1 MSKKFT
7 ERNKLN
13 LSETGKEVLG
23 LWDAED
29 VFHHSITERE
39 GCPSFIFYE
48 GPPSANGHPGIH
60 HVLARSIKDTFCR
73 FKTMKGYQVNRK
85 AGWDTHGLPVELGVE
100 KELGITKEDIGKTI
114 SIEEYNRKCRENVM
128 MYTSEWTDLSH
139 KMGYW
144 VDMEHPY
151 ITYDNKYIETLW
163 WLLGQLYRKGLL
175 YKGYT
180 IQPYSPA
187 AGTGLSSHELNQPGC
202 YRDVKDTTM
211 TAQFRSLTPLPPLWG
226 EGENA
231 AENSPL
237 LGEGSG
243 VRLYF
248 LAWTTTPWTLPSNTA
263 LCVGPKIDYVAVKGK
278 NPYSGEEAVYILA
291 EARLSAY
298 FQAEEGKE
306 LEIVWR
312 GKGTDLVGLR
322 YEQLFPWVKPCDLED
337 GKVVDKSADAFRVI
351 PGDYVT
357 TEDGTGIVHIAPTFG
372 ADDAKVAKDAGIPS
386 LFVIDKAGDTRP
398 MVDFT
403 GKYFVKDDMDAAF
416 VEACV
421 NDSYWAHS
429 GDYVKNAYDPRF
441 NEGGKYDEKA
451 AAKEMDLNVKMCIE
465 MKDEGT
471 AFRIEKHVHNYPH
484 CWRTDKPILYYP
496 LDSWFIRSSAA
507 KERMIELNRT
517 ILWKPES
524 TGTGRF
530 GKWLENLNDWN
541 LSRSRYWGTPLP
553 IWRNKDTREEI
564 CISSV
569 EELYNEIE
577 KAVAA
582 GVMPSNPLKEKGF
595 VPGDMSQENYDRID
609 LHRPFVDQIW
619 LVGKSGA
626 VLKRELDLIDVWFD
640 SGAMPYA
647 QIHYPFEGVKS
658 EELRVKSEELRVKSE
673 ERRVKNES
681 NNSEDKSNSDSSSQ
695 SSGAGGTLFTLSSS
709 LPAGSFPAD
718 FIAEG
723 VDQTRGWFY
732 TLHAI
737 ATMVFDSV
745 SYKAVI
751 SNGLVLDKNGMK
763 MSKRLGNAVD
773 PFGAIEKYGADAVR
787 WYMITNSAPWD
798 NLKFD
803 EDGVLEVS
811 RTFFGKLFQTY
822 SFLTM
827 YANVDGWCYE
837 EADVPMNERPEMDRW
852 ILSCLNSLVRE
863 VNQCYE
869 DYEPTRAGRLIQS
882 FVVDNVSNWFVR
894 LSKKRF
900 WGSAMS
906 LDKLS
911 AYQTLYTCLETV
923 ARLMAP
929 IAPFYADR
937 LWRDLNDATGR
948 GETKSVHLAKF
959 PVADDAKIDQEQEQ
973 RMALAQ
979 QVTSMILSLRKK
991 EQIVVKQPLQRIAI
1005 PAIDAEQQQRIA
1017 AMQQL
1022 ILDEVNVKE
1031 LQFVEA
1037 QGMLVKQVKCNFR
1050 TMGKKFGKLMKSVNA
1065 AVLAMSQEQIAEL
1078 EAKEHLP
1085 LKLETGEEV
1094 TIDLEDIEIFSQDI
1108 PGWSVANE
1116 GTLTVALDLTITED
1130 LRLEGVA
1137 RELIRSIQT
1146 LRKDS
1151 GFDIT
1156 DRISVTVPESDDNR
1170 TCLSK
1175 FGNYIASQ
1183 VLADN
1188 ISIGKELTVSKV

>member
-1 MSKKFT
+1 MSKKFA
-7 ERNKLN
+7 ERSKLN
-13 LSETGKEVLG
+13 LSEVNKEVLQQ
-23 LWDAED
+23 WDSENI
-29 VFHHSITERE
+29 FHRSVTERE
-39 GCPSFIFYE
+39 GCPSFIFFE

-73 FKTMKGYQVNRK
+73 FKTMKGYRVNRK

-114 SIEEYNRKCRENVM
+114 SIEEYNARCRQNVM

-151 ITYDNKYIETLW
+151 ITYDNKYIESLW
-163 WLLGQLYRKGLL
+163 WLLKQLHQKDLL

-202 YRDVKDTTM
+202 YRDVKDTVV
-211 TAQFRSLTPLPPLWG
+211 TAQFRVTDTSNSNFHLDTELPI
-226 EGENA
+226 
-231 AENSPL
+231 
-237 LGEGSG
+237 
-243 VRLYF
+243 YI

-263 LCVGPKIDYVAVKGK
+263 LCVGPKIAYVAVKGT

-291 EARLSAY
+291 ENRLSAY
-298 FQAEEGKE
+298 FEATTTEEGEKVE
-306 LEIVWR
+306 VEILWR
-312 GKGTDLVGLR
+312 GMGPDLLNIR
-322 YEQLFPWVKPCDLED
+322 YAQLMPWVKPTEMVNGRMEIRED
-337 GKVVDKSADAFRVI
+337 DAFRVI

-357 TEDGTGIVHIAPTFG
+357 TEDGTGVVHIAPTFG
-372 ADDAKVAKDAGIPS
+372 SDDAKVAKDANIPA
-386 LFVIDKAGDTRP
+386 LFIQDKAGDTRP

-403 GKYFVKDDMDAAF
+403 GKYFLPEDMDADF
-416 VEACV
+416 YERCV
-421 NDSYWAHS
+421 NKDAYAIHQ
-429 GDYVKNAYDPRF
+429 GAFVKNAYDPQYA
-441 NEGGKYDEKA
+441 GLDEKA
-451 AAKEMDLNVKMCIE
+451 LNKTEDLNIQICME
-465 MKDEGT
+465 MKREGS
-471 AFRIEKHVHNYPH
+471 AFKIAKHVHNYPH

-496 LDSWFIRSSAA
+496 LDSWFIRSSVA
-507 KERMIELNRT
+507 KERMQELNKT

-553 IWRNKDTREEI
+553 IWRNRDTREEI
-564 CISSV
+564 CIGSV

-582 GVMPSNPLKEKGF
+582 GVMESNPLKEKGF
-595 VPGDMSQENYDRID
+595 EPGNMSQENYDRID
-609 LHRPFVDQIW
+609 LHRPFVDDIK
-619 LVGKSGA
+619 LVSTSGA

-647 QIHYPFEGVKS
+647 QIHYPFEGK
-658 EELRVKSEELRVKSE
+658 ELL
-673 ERRVKNES
+673 
-681 NNSEDKSNSDSSSQ
+681 DSR
-695 SSGAGGTLFTLSSS
+695 TV
-709 LPAGSFPAD
+709 FPAD

-745 SYKAVI
+745 AYKAVI

-763 MSKRLGNAVD
+763 MSKRLGNAID
-773 PFGAIEKYGADAVR
+773 PFGAIEKYGSDAVR
-787 WYMITNSAPWD
+787 WYMITNSSPWD

-803 EDGVLEVS
+803 EEGVQEVS
-811 RTFFGKLFQTY
+811 RTFFGKLYQTY

-837 EADVPMNERPEMDRW
+837 EKEVAINERSEMDRW
-852 ILSCLNSLVRE
+852 ILSCLNSLIKD

-869 DYEPTRAGRLIQS
+869 EYEPTRAGRLIQN

-906 LDKLS
+906 TDKQS

-929 IAPFYADR
+929 IAPYYADR
-937 LWRDLNDATGR
+937 LYRDLNNATGR
-948 GETKSVHLAKF
+948 AKTESVHLAEF
-959 PVADDAKIDQEQEQ
+959 PIADESLIDVEQEK
-973 RMALAQ
+973 RMQLAQ
-979 QVTSMILSLRKK
+979 QITSMILSLRKK
-991 EQIVVKQPLQRIAI
+991 EQMVVKQPLQRIAI
-1005 PAIDAEQQQRIA
+1005 PAIDAEQQQRITA
-1017 AMQQL
+1017 VQKL

-1031 LQFVEA
+1031 LEFVEA
-1037 QGMLVKQVKCNFR
+1037 KGMLEKQVKCNFR
-1050 TMGKKFGKLMKSVNA
+1050 TMGKKFGKLMKSVNS
-1065 AVLAMSQEQIAEL
+1065 AVLAMTQDQIGEL
-1078 EAKEHLP
+1078 EAAGHISLT
-1085 LKLETGEEV
+1085 LDTADVV
-1094 TIDLEDIEIFSQDI
+1094 TVDLEDVEIFSQDI

-1137 RELIRSIQT
+1137 RELVRSIQT
-1146 LRKDS
+1146 LRKDN
-1151 GFDIT
+1151 GFEIT
-1156 DRISVTVPESDDNR
+1156 DRVAVTIPDSEDNKA
-1170 TCLSK
+1170 CVAK
-1175 FGNYIASQ
+1175 FSEYIASQ
-1183 VLADN
+1183 VLADT
-1188 ISIGKELTVSKV
+1188 IELGEELVVQKK